1 MIKNGKNVAFTLLI
15 YCFIDA
21 LVKYIKL
28 IYNSHTMI
36 KTKIHYTL
44 FLTLLISFLC
54 AAQEK
59 VELALADI
67 YKNGSYAQQG
77 FGPVRWM
84 KDNKGYST
92 LEENSEVGGSDIVTY
107 GAKSGKRSVIVSAS
121 KLIPR
126 DEKKPLKIADY
137 QWSEDNS
144 KLLIFTNTRKVWR
157 YHTRGDYWVLDLKTG
172 NLNRLGKSLP
182 QTTLMFAKF
191 SPDASKVGYVSEL
204 NIYVETLSDQ
214 SILPLTTDGGG
225 DTINGT
231 FDWVYEEE
239 LNCRDGFRW
248 SPDGENIA
256 YWQSNTKGVGTF
268 YMINN
273 IDSIYSKPLPMPY
286 PKVGTTL
293 SSVKVGVIP
302 AAGGATKWFDIP
314 GDPRNN
320 YLARM
325 DFIPNSNE
333 VMIQQ
338 LNRPQNTNTVWVGDT
353 KSMKI
358 GTILTEKEAAFLDI
372 HDDIRWLDNEKYF
385 TWSSERDGWLHLYK
399 VSRDGTEIT
408 AITKGEFDVVNI
420 DNIDAKGGYVYY
432 IASPDN
438 FTQRYLYRSRI
449 DGKGKAERITPVSN
463 SGQNRYQ
470 ISSDAKW
477 AIQTFENATTP
488 PRFSLVSLPAH
499 KEIRVLE
506 DNGQLKKKYDALNLN
521 PKEFVKVNIGD
532 AILDAWMIK
541 PKDFDASKKYP
552 LLFFV
557 YGEPAGATVQDNWG
571 GGSLWDQYMAQQG
584 YVVMSVDNRGT
595 KTPRGRDWR
604 KSIYGQIGILASEDQ
619 SKSAKEILK
628 TYDFLDSERVGIWGW
643 SGGGQMTLN
652 CMFRYPEIYK
662 TGLAVSFVS
671 DQRLYDATYQERY
684 MGLLTDNAKGYHD
697 GSPINF
703 AQNLEGN
710 LMIIHG
716 TADDNVH
723 YQTFEMLTDRL
734 IKHNKM
740 FQMMSYPM
748 RSHSIR
754 ERENTSYHLRQTMD
768 KFWKENLPTDK
779 K

>member
-1 MIKNGKNVAFTLLI
+1 MLSGEIRAAESIPINQKKMIKKEFLSVL
-15 YCFIDA
+15 FIA
-21 LVKYIKL
+21 MFV
-28 IYNSHTMI
+28 
-36 KTKIHYTL
+36 
-44 FLTLLISFLC
+44 SFYST
-54 AAQEK
+54 AQETAS
-59 VELALADI
+59 LTLADI
-67 YKNGSYAQQG
+67 YKNGTYGQKG

-84 KDNKGYST
+84 QDNTSYST
-92 LEENSEVGGSDIVTY
+92 LEPNSQVDGSDIVRY
-107 GAKSGKRSVIVSAS
+107 DAKSGKRTVLVSAS
-121 KLIPR
+121 QLIP
-126 DEKKPLKIADY
+126 DTEKTPLEISDY
-137 QWSEDNS
+137 QWSADNT
-144 KLLIFTNTRKVWR
+144 KLLVFTNTKKVWR
-157 YHTRGDYWVLDLKTG
+157 YNTRGDYWVLDLKTDT
-172 NLNRLGKSLP
+172 LQQLGKSLP
-182 QTTLMFAKF
+182 EATLMFAKF

-204 NIYVETLSDQ
+204 NIYVEDLADQ
-214 SILPLTTDGGG
+214 KVLPITTDGG
-225 DTINGT
+225 DNIINGT

-239 LNCRDGFRW
+239 LSCRDGFRW

-256 YWQSNTKGVGTF
+256 YWQSDTQGVGTF
-268 YMINN
+268 YMIDN

-293 SSVKVGVIP
+293 SAVKVGVISSK
-302 AAGGATKWFDIP
+302 GGDTKWFAIP

-333 VMIQQ
+333 VMVQQ
-338 LNRPQNTNTVWVGDT
+338 LNRPQNTNKVWVGDT
-353 KSMKI
+353 NSMAI
-358 GTILTEKEAAFLDI
+358 NNILTETDKAFLDI
-372 HDDIRWLDNEKYF
+372 HDDIRWLDNEKFF
-385 TWSSERDGWLHLYK
+385 TWSSERDGWLHLFK
-399 VSRDGTEIT
+399 VSRDGQTVEP
-408 AITKGEFDVVNI
+408 ITKGEFDVVNI

-449 DGKGKAERITPVSN
+449 DGKGKAERITPPSN

-477 AIQTFENATTP
+477 AIQTFENTVTP
-488 PRFSLVSLPAH
+488 PVYSLVSLPSH
-499 KEIRVLE
+499 KEIRILE
-506 DNGQLKKKYDALNLN
+506 DNSELKKKYDALGLN
-521 PKEFVKVNIGD
+521 PKEFVKVDIGD
-532 AILDAWMIK
+532 DVLDAWMIK
-541 PKDFDASKKYP
+541 PKDFDTSKKYP
-552 LLFFV
+552 LLFYV

-571 GGSLWDQYMAQQG
+571 GGSLWDEYMAQQG

-595 KTPRGRDWR
+595 KTPRGNDWR

-619 SKSAKEILK
+619 SKAATEILK

-684 MGLLTDNAKGYHD
+684 MGLLKDNAEGYHD

-723 YQTFEMLTDRL
+723 YQSFEMLVDRL
-734 IKHNKM
+734 IKHNKL
-740 FQMMSYPM
+740 FSMMSYPM
-748 RSHSIR
+748 RSHSIN
-754 ERENTSYHLRQTMD
+754 ERENTSYHLRETMQ
-768 KFWKENLPTDK
+768 KFWKGNLPAGGK
-779 K
+779 